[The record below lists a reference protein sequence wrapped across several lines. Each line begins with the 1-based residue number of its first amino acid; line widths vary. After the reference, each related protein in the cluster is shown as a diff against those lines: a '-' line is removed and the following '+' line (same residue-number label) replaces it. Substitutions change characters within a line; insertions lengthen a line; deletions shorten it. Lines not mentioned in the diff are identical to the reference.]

1 MDLTVAEQFYLLKE
15 KWKIKIQ
22 KKEEF
27 TFYQKDVDDGISN
40 EIRGGVYRDV
50 KFRDFFTP

>member
-1 MDLTVAEQFYLLKE
+1 MDLTVAKQFYLLKE
-15 KWKIKIQ
+15 KWKIKIK

-40 EIRGGVYRDV
+40 EISGGGV
-50 KFRDFFTP
+50 FREM